1 MLKPMQAQAQVEGA
15 VRVVHVVGRGEILRA
30 YGARKLTDKLIRR
43 YAVEF
48 LGGRY
53 IPFVFEKRE
62 VVYVQGDVY
71 TSALRTY
78 APRLI
83 AKILVDY
90 LVQTLERYRANVAWD
105 GLYKITCRELRN
117 ILMRLQL
124 HHGTRSHDA
133 RLTWVITHMLILLRD
148 EYGLDAWKRENANKQ
163 LCALFIKT
171 RG

>member
-1 MLKPMQAQAQVEGA
+1 MTKPMQAQVQVEGG
-15 VRVVHVVGRGEILRA
+15 VRVVHVVGRGEILRT
-30 YGARKLTDKLIRR
+30 YNARKLTGKLTRK
-43 YAVEF
+43 YAEDF

-62 VVYVQGDVY
+62 VVYVQADIY
-71 TSALRTY
+71 TSALKTY
-78 APRLI
+78 APRLV

-90 LVQTLERYRANVAWD
+90 LVQVLDRYRANVRYA
-105 GLYKITCRELRN
+105 GVYKITCRELRN

-124 HHGTRSHDA
+124 HNGTRSHDA

-171 RG
+171 RE